1 MTRPAT
7 IHEIGDKS
15 DTECRILFLGDIV
28 GRAARNAIQD
38 QLPQIKS
45 DFGIENGGSTYTQV
59 CLIHK

>member
-15 DTECRILFLGDIV
+15 DTEYRILFLGDIV

-38 QLPQIKS
+38 QLPQI
-45 DFGIENGGSTYTQV
+45 N
-59 CLIHK
+59 LILALMQQL